1 MARVI
6 WTASSRENLRHIVE
20 YIAADSPVYARSF
33 GLRLRRSVSRLGQ
46 FPESGRRVPE
56 DRSEMYREVIVGN
69 YRVVYRITNDSVV
82 IVTVLHGA
90 RDAARFFREG

>member
-1 MARVI
+1 
-6 WTASSRENLRHIVE
+6 
-20 YIAADSPVYARSF
+20 
-33 GLRLRRSVSRLGQ
+33 
-46 FPESGRRVPE
+46 
-56 DRSEMYREVIVGN
+56 MYREVIVGN